1 MPRALAMSASC
12 FLGIAY
18 LHTPNAE
25 EGTLSRGLC
34 HFLTDAAQPSFE
46 SNRVGRCL
54 DIENCRDLLQIGERT
69 FDALSRF
76 RTRKAISQG
85 LMKGGPSFRRFNVSD
100 DCLSEFVGTASSFAV
115 AIAELLAAASFSVP
129 HSPLGSAVDTAIP
142 TSMGLCKTLVHSSG
156 VKLCLFAMAVLIRL

>member
-1 MPRALAMSASC
+1 MPRALAMSARVAFS
-12 FLGIAY
+12 GIAY

-76 RTRKAISQG
+76 RTSKAIAQG
-85 LMKGGPSFRRFNVSD
+85 LLKGRTFLQTFQCQR
-100 DCLSEFVGTASSFAV
+100 
-115 AIAELLAAASFSVP
+115 
-129 HSPLGSAVDTAIP
+129 
-142 TSMGLCKTLVHSSG
+142 
-156 VKLCLFAMAVLIRL
+156 

>member
-1 MPRALAMSASC
+1 VPNRGAAFVTRGLSGHAQSLSDVGKSC

-76 RTRKAISQG
+76 RTSKAIAQG
-85 LMKGGPSFRRFNVSD
+85 LLKGGPSFRRFNGSD
-100 DCLSEFVGTASSFAV
+100 DCLNEFVGT
-115 AIAELLAAASFSVP
+115 
-129 HSPLGSAVDTAIP
+129 
-142 TSMGLCKTLVHSSG
+142 G
-156 VKLCLFAMAVLIRL
+156 V